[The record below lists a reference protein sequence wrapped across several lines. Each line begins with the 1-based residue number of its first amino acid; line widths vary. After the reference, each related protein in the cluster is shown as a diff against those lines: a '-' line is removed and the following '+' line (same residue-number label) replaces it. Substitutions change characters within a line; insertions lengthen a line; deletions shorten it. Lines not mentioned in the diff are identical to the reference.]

1 MWFHCLV
8 KKLNNVF
15 HHATME
21 RTWLRILL
29 RELRFDPKK
38 PMVLFCN
45 NTTTIEIANNPIQ
58 HKDNLDFGMI
68 KVPYIK
74 SIDQL
79 AYLMTHV
86 VTSDPFCEK
95 REKGESLIFVI
106 EKLLTNT
113 HWTWVYIYMLVGPTI
128 Q

>member
-1 MWFHCLV
+1 
-8 KKLNNVF
+8 
-15 HHATME
+15 
-21 RTWLRILL
+21 
-29 RELRFDPKK
+29 
-38 PMVLFCN
+38 
-45 NTTTIEIANNPIQ
+45 
-58 HKDNLDFGMI
+58 
-68 KVPYIK
+68 
-74 SIDQL
+74 
-79 AYLMTHV
+79 MTHV